1 MGVGG
6 GTKNESIR
14 ILRLYL
20 FAEIEDQVKKILKLV
35 RSKDNGITKE
45 SKRESELVGLINNFH
60 DRYQSLYAHYN
71 LLKGKSGV
79 RKGKG
84 MNYSPCSSSDSEY
97 YSSEE
102 IEINSSNLRNAHQ
115 EISVEQ
121 QGVALEVSELR
132 NKLMSTSEEKA
143 ALNSEYQE
151 ALSKIQAAE
160 NMNKSL
166 RDAADERQREISALV
181 KVHEAHG
188 NRASARIKELEGQV
202 SSLKL
207 ELGSLN
213 DQKRDL
219 EAQFATEAKQLGEKN
234 IELHAQV
241 DSLLKQVKDNENN
254 STSRIE
260 DLKSQVSHLQ
270 QEVYSLRAPKE
281 QATEQVRGLVVQANV
296 MQQDLVSLTSQKN
309 ELQLLLKGKTKEISE
324 YLTQLK
330 TLEEELKKKSEVEHK
345 LLKEREDFL
354 MRVKDLESLCNQKKK
369 LEEEIDGKIEDARQ
383 SREENDRLL
392 AKISQT
398 ENELSAFR
406 RKIAVQENE
415 ASAQILALKA
425 KVDNLQQKLDDM
437 QTKKGQLDSQ
447 IAREKGECPESRTEL
462 EQRNIKLTN
471 KIANQQ
477 KIMKN
482 QEDKIADQQKIIKNL
497 EDKIADQQVIM
508 KNQEDKIAD
517 QQKIMKNQEDTVEKL
532 TEESKQAKRQI
543 LGSKTSLQIAE
554 RKMTE
559 LAEDFRKR
567 LEDNIRVLF
576 RRIQVAEQLH
586 NETKD
591 SYKKTL
597 EQLEESNRLLSSE
610 GQSRKMRDMLEPGNK
625 ALLAMES
632 VVKKLEINGDLA
644 NRLSKMSDDLAS
656 AKNWV
661 TESNNSKKSLQQQ
674 VKSLVQKLDRMEEQE
689 SFLREEISNFEA
701 KLGKQGGDKLNIIK
715 TMSELEKKVGELEK
729 RIKEQDAELLT
740 LGELENK
747 IKQQDAELLSLGEEK
762 REAIRQLCVFI
773 DHQRTDCDYL
783 KAEIAKCARTS
794 KTNT

>member
-1 MGVGG
+1 MEVS
-6 GTKNESIR
+6 K
-14 ILRLYL
+14 
-20 FAEIEDQVKKILKLV
+20 AEIEDQVKKILKLV

-102 IEINSSNLRNAHQ
+102 IEINTSNFRNAHQ
-115 EISVEQ
+115 EISIEQ

-166 RDAADERQREISALV
+166 RDEADERQREISALV
-181 KVHEAHG
+181 KVHESHG

-202 SSLKL
+202 SRLKL

-234 IELHAQV
+234 IELHAQ
-241 DSLLKQVKDNENN
+241 
-254 STSRIE
+254 
-260 DLKSQVSHLQ
+260 
-270 QEVYSLRAPKE
+270 E

-497 EDKIADQQVIM
+497 
-508 KNQEDKIAD
+508 EDKIAD

-783 KAEIAKCARTS
+783 KAEIA
-794 KTNT
+794 